1 MVAPHQQVTGD
12 AEKYYTPNDSAGNV
26 PPDNVISDDRTATT
40 SEGDL
45 EKGRS
50 SGNYDN
56 SDPSNHAGIDVD
68 YAKHEFEGLRRR
80 YSEIS
85 RTQSRHSQISQRV
98 SRTWSRRSQRKIEDA
113 AAEDNES
120 QFDVEGVL
128 RGRKEQMDAELFRPK
143 NIGTRRSV

>member
-12 AEKYYTPNDSAGNV
+12 VEKYYTPNDSVGNV
-26 PPDNVISDDRTATT
+26 RPDNVISDDRTATT
-40 SEGDL
+40 SEGDI

-85 RTQSRHSQISQRV
+85 RTQSRHSQISQRL

-113 AAEDNES
+113 VAADNES

-128 RGRKEQMDAELFRPK
+128 RGRKEQMDAESFRPK

>member
-12 AEKYYTPNDSAGNV
+12 AEKYYTPNDSMGNV

-45 EKGRS
+45 EKGQSR
-50 SGNYDN
+50 GNYDD
-56 SDPSNHAGIDVD
+56 SDPSNHAGIDVS

-80 YSEIS
+80 YSELS
-85 RTQSRHSQISQRV
+85 RTQSRNSKISRRV
-98 SRTWSRRSQRKIEDA
+98 SHTWSRRSHRDVEEA
-113 AAEDNES
+113 VVEDNES

-128 RGRKEQMDAELFRPK
+128 
-143 NIGTRRSV
+143 